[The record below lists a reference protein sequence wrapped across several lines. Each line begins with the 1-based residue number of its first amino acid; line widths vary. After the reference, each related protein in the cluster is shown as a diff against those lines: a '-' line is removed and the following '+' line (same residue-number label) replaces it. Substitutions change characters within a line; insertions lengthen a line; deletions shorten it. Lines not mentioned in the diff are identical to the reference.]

1 MDRRTLLGL
10 FLAVPLILQVHKRTS
25 EKRPI
30 SASTRAP
37 KDTDDREY
45 DEWLDEHDY
54 VRGFDKDSMHLD

>member
-10 FLAVPLILQVHKRTS
+10 FLAVPAVVMACEP
-25 EKRPI
+25 EKKPI
-30 SASTRAP
+30 PPVAERGP
-37 KDTDDREY
+37 VDTDDREY

>member
-10 FLAVPLILQVHKRTS
+10 FLAVPAIVAVAR
-25 EKRPI
+25 
-30 SASTRAP
+30 STPVNAGKERLGP
-37 KDTDDREY
+37 VDTDGREY